1 MAQESFS
8 FSKAS
13 INKISPPEKGRAY
26 FRDSDQR
33 GLVLDV
39 QPSGVMSFQV
49 YRKVNGKP
57 VRINFGRFD
66 SSIPESREITAGID
80 PLTLLGNSP
89 SLNVRMAR
97 KVATAINAEL
107 DRGINPVTTLKAKRQ
122 ALDEEFT
129 LQEAF
134 DLYYSDWLAPHNK
147 RTKEDIKAMFN
158 RHLGEVPTGQK
169 KPHGRERTKSEC
181 GVNWSKRKLSSI
193 QQAEVRRLHLNLH
206 DGDGTYIANRVFELL
221 RAVFNKMIE
230 WKKFFGSNPCEG
242 IHEFKES
249 QRSRFVI
256 GDELPRFFKAL
267 AESENEAFK
276 VFALLLLLTGARREN
291 ILSMQWKNIDF
302 DAALWTVP
310 DEFAKS
316 DEEMTIPLTDMAIG
330 VLKQR
335 KNNGSKFV
343 FPADSKTG
351 HMTPPKKHWA
361 ALLKRSELEN
371 LRLHDLRRSMGSW
384 QAMTGSSLVIIG
396 RSLGQKSLEATKV
409 YARLQVDPVRASME
423 LATQTIM
430 NKAGLSATY
439 DAAESKSKSLIT
451 VN

>member
-8 FSKAS
+8 FSRAS

-66 SSIPESREITAGID
+66 SSIPETREIQSGID
-80 PLTLLGNSP
+80 PLSLLGNSP

-97 KVATAINAEL
+97 KMATAINAEL
-107 DRGINPVTTLKAKRQ
+107 DKGINPVEAIKTKRH
-122 ALDEEFT
+122 ALNDELN

-134 DLYYSDWLAPHNK
+134 DKYFDDWLKPQGK
-147 RTKEDIKAMFN
+147 RSRDNLRAMFN
-158 RHLGEVPTGQK
+158 RHLGEVLPGQK
-169 KPHGRERTKSEC
+169 KPHGRDRSKSEY

-193 QQAEVRRLHLNLH
+193 QQSEVRRLHLNLQ
-206 DGDGTYIANRVFELL
+206 DGDGAHTANRVFELL
-221 RAVFNKMIE
+221 RALFNKIIE
-230 WKKFFGSNPCEG
+230 WKLFSGDNPCDG
-242 IHEFKES
+242 IHKFKEPK
-249 QRSRFVI
+249 RSRFVT
-256 GDELPRFFKAL
+256 GEELPRFFEAL
-267 AESENEAFK
+267 AQVEHDAFK
-276 VFALLLLLTGARREN
+276 AFVLLLLLTGARREN
-291 ILSMQWKNIDF
+291 VLSMQWIDIDF

-310 DEFAKS
+310 DELAKGG
-316 DEEMTIPLTDMAIG
+316 EEMTIPLTDMAIG

-351 HMTPPKKHWA
+351 YITPPKKRWA
-361 ALLKRSELEN
+361 TLLKRSELEN

-396 RSLGQKSLEATKV
+396 RSLGHKSLEATKV

-439 DAAESKSKSLIT
+439 DAAESKSKNLIT